1 MSTSTPPP
9 ASYEE
14 FTYAS
19 SYTYSP
25 EHEWDSDP
33 YANYPYP
40 QNTSRSD
47 YYPSSS
53 YSGLDTGTPSFG
65 KYAQDGLWDDESDT
79 TTVRRAG
86 STSTSHTVV
95 TRSPASGL
103 KSSKSSV
110 KKGNIA
116 AVASSSSA
124 FAAAVEEGPV
134 WAKPRKAST
143 PTTPVFEPE
152 KEKEKEHKLDK
163 KRSMGRLMS
172 MGRKVE
178 IALPSVD
185 VGDESVCRIPA
196 VQYETDM
203 PV

>member
-1 MSTSTPPP
+1 MSTSTPPS
-9 ASYEE
+9 ASYDESI
-14 FTYAS
+14 YAS

-25 EHEWDSDP
+25 EHEWDSES

-53 YSGLDTGTPSFG
+53 YGGLDTGTPSFG

-110 KKGNIA
+110 KKANMA
-116 AVASSSSA
+116 AVASTSSA
-124 FAAAVEEGPV
+124 IAAAVEEGPV
-134 WAKPRKAST
+134 WAKTRKASM
-143 PTTPVFEPE
+143 PGPSFVEADKD
-152 KEKEKEHKLDK
+152 KEREHKLDK
-163 KRSMGRLMS
+163 KKSMSRLMS

-178 IALPSVD
+178 IAVPALD
-185 VGDESVCRIPA
+185 AGDESVRCTPTLA
-196 VQYETDM
+196 CQY
-203 PV
+203 